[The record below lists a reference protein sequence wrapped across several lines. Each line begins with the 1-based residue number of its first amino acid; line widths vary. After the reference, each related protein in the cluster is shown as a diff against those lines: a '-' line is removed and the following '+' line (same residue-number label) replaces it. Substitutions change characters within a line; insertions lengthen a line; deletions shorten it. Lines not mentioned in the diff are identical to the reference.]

1 MMKYRLYLS
10 VLLAVFAA
18 AFSDISAQYRIV
30 GFEGMDT
37 VDLGIAEQRGGK
49 FVLPKNIAKYTKI
62 ELIPVSISQTYSDIE
77 NHFLRLQKVYM
88 GKLTEE
94 TVTSEI
100 AYIKDKLDFNLLY
113 YSPIYPEYLWG
124 WLGAY
129 VYLTKSTVEL
139 QQRFAADAI
148 GTIARLMMQ
157 DNGKIAQKV
166 AKDLALFTNAYK
178 YFSATRE
185 IIDYMQKTDK
195 DFINKH
201 KDLKYVIDRD
211 LVNTP
216 KQAAHKIVGL
226 DSERLAN
233 CLIIFFDSGS
243 RRSTDEVDKI
253 IDKYGSLQQ
262 KGLRVIS
269 IASDTDLEQYN
280 EFAKRLPWADK
291 LCDQYGINGENFVN
305 YGVFGTPAIFL
316 TDKEGNIIRA
326 GSDLDKVIQ

>member
-10 VLLAVFAA
+10 ILLAVFAA
-18 AFSDISAQYRIV
+18 AFSDISAQYRII

-62 ELIPVSISQTYSDIE
+62 ELVTVSQTYADTE
-77 NHFLRLQKVYM
+77 RHLRKLQKAYLD
-88 GKLTEE
+88 KSRELISTEI
-94 TVTSEI
+94 T
-100 AYIKDKLDFNLLY
+100 YIKDHLDFATLY
-113 YSPIYPEYLWG
+113 YSPIYTDYLVS
-124 WLGAY
+124 WLSSY
-129 VYLTKSTVEL
+129 VYLATSTIDLE
-139 QQRFAADAI
+139 QRFAADAV

-243 RRSTDEVDKI
+243 RRSTNEVDKI
-253 IDKYGSLQQ
+253 IDKYSSLQQ

-326 GSDLDKVIQ
+326 SSDLDKVIQ

>member
-10 VLLAVFAA
+10 VLLAVVAA
-18 AFSDISAQYRIV
+18 AFSDISAQYRII

-100 AYIKDKLDFNLLY
+100 AYIRDKLDFNLLY
-113 YSPIYPEYLWG
+113 YSPIYPGYLWG

-166 AKDLALFTNAYK
+166 AKDLALFTNTYQ

-195 DFINKH
+195 NFINKN
-201 KDLKYVIDRD
+201 KDLKYVLDRD
-211 LVNTP
+211 LANTP

-233 CLIIFFDSGS
+233 CLIIFFNSG
-243 RRSTDEVDKI
+243 RDEVDKI
-253 IDKYGSLQQ
+253 IDKYSSMQQ

>member
-10 VLLAVFAA
+10 ILLAVFAA
-18 AFSDISAQYRIV
+18 AFSDISAQYRII

-62 ELIPVSISQTYSDIE
+62 ELVTVSQTYADTE
-77 NHFLRLQKVYM
+77 RHLRKLQKAYLD
-88 GKLTEE
+88 KSRELISTEI
-94 TVTSEI
+94 T
-100 AYIKDKLDFNLLY
+100 YITDHLDFATLY
-113 YSPIYPEYLWG
+113 YSPIYTDYLVS
-124 WLGAY
+124 WLSSY
-129 VYLTKSTVEL
+129 VYLATSTIDLE
-139 QQRFAADAI
+139 QRFAADAV

-243 RRSTDEVDKI
+243 RRSTNEVDKI

-262 KGLRVIS
+262 KGLRVIF

-280 EFAKRLPWADK
+280 EFAKR
-291 LCDQYGINGENFVN
+291 GRINYATNMASMVK
-305 YGVFGTPAIFL
+305 T
-316 TDKEGNIIRA
+316 
-326 GSDLDKVIQ
+326 S

>member
-10 VLLAVFAA
+10 VLLAVVAA
-18 AFSDISAQYRIV
+18 AFSDISAQYRII

-37 VDLGIAEQRGGK
+37 VDLGIAEQRRGK

-62 ELIPVSISQTYSDIE
+62 ELVAVSQTYADTE
-77 NHFLRLQKVYM
+77 RHLRQLQKAYLD
-88 GKLTEE
+88 KSRELISTEI
-94 TVTSEI
+94 T
-100 AYIKDKLDFNLLY
+100 YITDH
-113 YSPIYPEYLWG
+113 SPIYTDYLVS
-124 WLGAY
+124 WLSGYNFVATS
-129 VYLTKSTVEL
+129 VADFG
-139 QQRFAADAI
+139 QRLSADAV
-148 GTIARLMMQ
+148 GTISRLMMSDQ
-157 DNGKIAQKV
+157 TKIAENV
-166 AKDLALFTNAYK
+166 AKDLAIFAYR
-178 YFSATRE
+178 YGFAATTRHIVE
-185 IIDYMQKTDK
+185 YMRRIDKKFVSRHT
-195 DFINKH
+195 
-201 KDLKYVIDRD
+201 DLKYIVDKD
-211 LVNTP
+211 LANTP

-291 LCDQYGINGENFVN
+291 LCDKYGINGENFEN
-305 YGVFGTPAIFL
+305 YGVFDTPAIFL

>member
-1 MMKYRLYLS
+1 MKKYRLYLS

-18 AFSDISAQYRIV
+18 AFSDISAQYRII

-62 ELIPVSISQTYSDIE
+62 ELVAVSQTYADTE
-77 NHFLRLQKVYM
+77 RHLRQLQKAYLD
-88 GKLTEE
+88 KSRELISTEI
-94 TVTSEI
+94 T
-100 AYIKDKLDFNLLY
+100 YITDHLDFATLY
-113 YSPIYPEYLWG
+113 YSPIYTDYLVS
-124 WLGAY
+124 WLSSYNFVATS
-129 VYLTKSTVEL
+129 VADFE
-139 QQRFAADAI
+139 QRLSADAV
-148 GTIARLMMQ
+148 GTISRLMMSDQ
-157 DNGKIAQKV
+157 TKIAENV
-166 AKDLALFTNAYK
+166 AKDLAIFAYR
-178 YFSATRE
+178 YGFAAITRHIVE
-185 IIDYMQKTDK
+185 YMRRIDKKFVSRHT
-195 DFINKH
+195 
-201 KDLKYVIDRD
+201 DLKYIVDKD
-211 LVNTP
+211 LANTP

-226 DSERLAN
+226 DSKLLAN

-253 IDKYGSLQQ
+253 IDKYSSLQQ

-291 LCDQYGINGENFVN
+291 LCDKYGMNGENFEN
-305 YGVFGTPAIFL
+305 YGVFDTPAIFL

-326 GSDLDKVIQ
+326 GSDLDKVIK

>member
-1 MMKYRLYLS
+1 MRQLQKAYLDKS
-10 VLLAVFAA
+10 
-18 AFSDISAQYRIV
+18 R
-30 GFEGMDT
+30 
-37 VDLGIAEQRGGK
+37 
-49 FVLPKNIAKYTKI
+49 
-62 ELIPVSISQTYSDIE
+62 ELISTEITYITD
-77 NHFLRLQKVYM
+77 H
-88 GKLTEE
+88 
-94 TVTSEI
+94 
-100 AYIKDKLDFNLLY
+100 LDFATLY
-113 YSPIYPEYLWG
+113 YSPIYADYLVS
-124 WLGAY
+124 WLSGY

-139 QQRFAADAI
+139 QQRVTADAV

-226 DSERLAN
+226 DSERLTN

-253 IDKYGSLQQ
+253 IDKYSSLQQ

>member
-18 AFSDISAQYRIV
+18 ALSDISAQYRIV
-30 GFEGMDT
+30 GFEGTDT

-62 ELIPVSISQTYSDIE
+62 ELVAVSQTYADTE
-77 NHFLRLQKVYM
+77 RHLRQLQKAYLD
-88 GKLTEE
+88 KSRELISTEI
-94 TVTSEI
+94 T
-100 AYIKDKLDFNLLY
+100 YITDHLDFATLY
-113 YSPIYPEYLWG
+113 YSPIYPDYLVS
-124 WLGAY
+124 WLSSYNFVATS
-129 VYLTKSTVEL
+129 VADFE
-139 QQRFAADAI
+139 QRLSADAV
-148 GTIARLMMQ
+148 GTISRLMMSDQ
-157 DNGKIAQKV
+157 TKIAENV
-166 AKDLALFTNAYK
+166 AKDLAIFAYR
-178 YFSATRE
+178 YGFAATTRHIVE
-185 IIDYMQKTDK
+185 YMRRIDKKFVSRHT
-195 DFINKH
+195 
-201 KDLKYVIDRD
+201 DLKYIVDKD
-211 LVNTP
+211 LANTP

-226 DSERLAN
+226 DSKLLAN

-253 IDKYGSLQQ
+253 IDKYSSLRQ

-280 EFAKRLPWADK
+280 EFAKRLPWVDK
-291 LCDQYGINGENFVN
+291 LCDQYGIKGENFEN
-305 YGVFGTPAIFL
+305 YGVFDTPAIFL

>member
-18 AFSDISAQYRIV
+18 ALSDISAQYRIV
-30 GFEGMDT
+30 GFEGTDT

-62 ELIPVSISQTYSDIE
+62 ELVAVSQTYADTE
-77 NHFLRLQKVYM
+77 RHLRQLQKAYLD
-88 GKLTEE
+88 KSRELISTEI
-94 TVTSEI
+94 T
-100 AYIKDKLDFNLLY
+100 YITDHLDFATLY
-113 YSPIYPEYLWG
+113 YSPIYPDYLVS
-124 WLGAY
+124 WLSGY

-139 QQRFAADAI
+139 QQRVTADAI

-166 AKDLALFTNAYK
+166 AKDLAFFTIAYQ
-178 YFSATRE
+178 YFAATRE

-201 KDLKYVIDRD
+201 EDLRYVIDKY

-253 IDKYGSLQQ
+253 IDKYSSLRQ

-326 GSDLDKVIQ
+326 GSDLDKVIK

>member
-18 AFSDISAQYRIV
+18 AFSDISAQYRII

-62 ELIPVSISQTYSDIE
+62 ELVTVSQTYADTE
-77 NHFLRLQKVYM
+77 RHLRQLQKAYLD
-88 GKLTEE
+88 KSRELIPTEI
-94 TVTSEI
+94 T
-100 AYIKDKLDFNLLY
+100 YITDHLDFATLY
-113 YSPIYPEYLWG
+113 YSPIYTDYLVS
-124 WLGAY
+124 WLSSY
-129 VYLTKSTVEL
+129 VYLATSTIDLE
-139 QQRFAADAI
+139 QRFAADAV

-233 CLIIFFDSGS
+233 CLIIFFDSSS

-253 IDKYGSLQQ
+253 IDKYSSLQQ